1 MSTVDIRPY
10 WLELMKDVLYRKS
23 SIGPLSL
30 FRAVE
35 NVSMHTPPE
44 AWESMPFNLGDF
56 GYKGSGAAKQK
67 QWKSYYWP
75 PEPEWNL
82 FQEKIEA
89 LRGRGGYYASIALPL
104 KGVKTKEDTLKSTKG
119 NCLLNLVVNIT
130 RGRKGALAYKVWL
143 IGRYTEIIKKLGA
156 DLYFVHGLLLPKV
169 RSIVEDVLPEA
180 KFRGVDFYFTA
191 AYLVYYRVLGLALV
205 TDAPDVVLREA
216 LEHARRSPN
225 QDEITFLKTT
235 IRRIIEA
242 IDGTVTRF
250 RYQDQAKI
258 GVLYGPRWIPYED
271 VVREIWE
278 EIENVGN

>member
-1 MSTVDIRPY
+1 MSTTDIRSY
-10 WLELMKDVLYRKS
+10 WLELMKDVLYRKP
-23 SIGPLSL
+23 SIGPLTL

-44 AWESMPFNLGDF
+44 AWEYMPFSLKDLG
-56 GYKGSGAAKQK
+56 YSGSGSVKQ
-67 QWKSYYWP
+67 QRWKSYYWP

-104 KGVKTKEDTLKSTKG
+104 KGVKAKEDTLKSTKG

-130 RGRKGALAYKVWL
+130 RGRKEAPVYKVWL
-143 IGRYTEIIKKLGA
+143 IGRYSEIIKKLGA
-156 DLYFVHGLLLPKV
+156 DLYFIYELLLPKV
-169 RSIVEDVLPEA
+169 RNIVEDVLPEA

-191 AYLVYYRVLGLALV
+191 AYLVYYRALGLALV

-216 LEHARRSPN
+216 VEHARRSPN
-225 QDEITFLKTT
+225 RDEIAFLKTT

-250 RYQDQAKI
+250 RYQDHAKI
-258 GVLYGPRWIPYED
+258 GVLYGPLWIPYED
-271 VVREIWE
+271 AVREIWE
-278 EIENVGN
+278 EVK

>member
-1 MSTVDIRPY
+1 MSTIDIRSY
-10 WLELMKDVLYRKS
+10 WLELMKDVLYRKPS
-23 SIGPLSL
+23 VGPLSL

-44 AWESMPFNLGDF
+44 VWEYMPFSLKNF
-56 GYKGSGAAKQK
+56 GYSGSGSVKQ
-67 QWKSYYWP
+67 QRWESYYWP

-104 KGVKTKEDTLKSTKG
+104 KGVKAKEDTLKSTKG

-130 RGRKGALAYKVWL
+130 REREKTLTYKVWL
-143 IGRYTEIIKKLGA
+143 IGRYTEIVKKLGA

-191 AYLVYYRVLGLALV
+191 AYLVYYMVLGLALV

-216 LEHARRSPN
+216 IEHARWSPN
-225 QDEITFLKTT
+225 PDEITFLKISVRNIIHSIEGT
-235 IRRIIEA
+235 I
-242 IDGTVTRF
+242 TRF
-250 RYQDQAKI
+250 NYRTRVKT
-258 GVLYGPRWIPYED
+258 GVLLGPRWIPYKD
-271 VVREIWE
+271 AVREIWE
-278 EIENVGN
+278 EVK